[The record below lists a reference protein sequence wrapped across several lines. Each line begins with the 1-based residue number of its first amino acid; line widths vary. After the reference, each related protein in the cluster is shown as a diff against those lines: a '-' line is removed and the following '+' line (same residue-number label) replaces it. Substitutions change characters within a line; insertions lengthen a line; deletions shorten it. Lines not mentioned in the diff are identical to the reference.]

1 MKDNIWSI
9 LGFLTS
15 LTLFFQAQQ
24 VGIINEDYKYIVVN
38 LDFHSFDLEEFKYS
52 EANITSF
59 RMFSPEKPQVKELM
73 ENLGYTYMSEGFQNG
88 LFAKI
93 LKKTL

>member
-1 MKDNIWSI
+1 MAFFIS
-9 LGFLTS
+9 LPLFL
-15 LTLFFQAQQ
+15 QAQQ
-24 VGIINEDYKYIVVN
+24 VGIINEDYRYIVVN

-73 ENLGYTYMSEGFQNG
+73 ENLGYTFMDEGFQNG
-88 LFAKI
+88 LFIQI
-93 LKKTL
+93 LKKTFKT

>member
-1 MKDNIWSI
+1 MP
-9 LGFLTS
+9 LFL
-15 LTLFFQAQQ
+15 QAQQ
-24 VGIINEDYKYIVVN
+24 VGIINEDYRYIVVN

-73 ENLGYTYMSEGFQNG
+73 ENLGYTFMDEGFQNG
-88 LFAKI
+88 LFIQI
-93 LKKTL
+93 LKKTFKT